1 MNETW
6 IGTIPLIEAAIILVG
21 CFLYMAGGRSG
32 KWKRRFLG
40 AFVCS
45 LAVWTGLLLMGR
57 FRWPVLALF
66 PLISGAF
73 SMGYGADLTLSKIIK
88 RSLIVA
94 FLCLSGVL
102 LAWLLGGRAWLILP
116 LQAFIGAGSI
126 YLGVINPIH
135 AASEEFF
142 VCLLLTECLVM
153 YPLAV

>member
-6 IGTIPLIEAAIILVG
+6 LGTIPVIETLIIIVG
-21 CFLYMAGGRSG
+21 CFLYMLGGRSG
-32 KWKRRFLG
+32 KITRRVFGSLI
-40 AFVCS
+40 CS
-45 LAVWTGLLLMGR
+45 TAVWVGLLLMGR
-57 FRWPVLALF
+57 FRWGALGLYPLLAM
-66 PLISGAF
+66 GF
-73 SMGYGADLTLSKIIK
+73 SLGYGAESNWEKIIK